1 MVAKITFILIVGAI
15 IFGCSIVQ
23 ADIVS
28 FDCYFPGDI
37 YGYFHN
43 WNFDFVTV
51 VLTLNENLVALPPSK
66 GDQVVI
72 SGETDGSSTFTLI
85 KTITNTTGTTW
96 TGYDLKLL
104 STGTFVDGTA
114 GSTKFGTH
122 SFSDDFKILHFYA
135 PQPVLE
141 TQSVTLQVDIN
152 IPTTGLFNFT
162 MAQHPIPEPSTILLL
177 TLGAVMVR
185 RKVTRTQRTRL
196 NTLDAR
202 RREIID

>member
-1 MVAKITFILIVGAI
+1 MWH
-15 IFGCSIVQ
+15 CHHQ
-23 ADIVS
+23 
-28 FDCYFPGDI
+28 
-37 YGYFHN
+37 
-43 WNFDFVTV
+43 
-51 VLTLNENLVALPPSK
+51 K

-104 STGTFVDGTA
+104 STATFVDGTA

-141 TQSVTLQVDIN
+141 TQAVTLQVDIN
-152 IPTTGLFNFT
+152 IPTTGRFNFT
-162 MAQHPIPEPSTILLL
+162 MAQHPIPEPSAIVLLA
-177 TLGAVMVR
+177 LGAVMVK
-185 RKVTRTQRTRL
+185 RKR
-196 NTLDAR
+196 
-202 RREIID
+202 